1 MFVDET
7 LQKNGLLIIC
17 NYTFN
22 NNMLELNYQ
31 DEKRF
36 LYYWPYVEI
45 SGKPFAVT
53 FCSNIRRGRI
63 THDNIDRRNIKIHG
77 FQT

>member
-1 MFVDET
+1 MFVDEP
-7 LQKNGLLIIC
+7 LQKKGLLIIC

-53 FCSNIRRGRI
+53 LDVGV
-63 THDNIDRRNIKIHG
+63 
-77 FQT
+77 